1 MNREHILSVLY
12 DLTMIIGGEVSL
24 KPLLTRTLQRLL
36 YHTSFPT
43 GLAFLDLPDPQGD
56 NITVRVD
63 AAVGDFELAG
73 LVGQPLTLPTKLV
86 CGGPELLEGAELF
99 HDLPCSRNAYAV
111 GVRLPIDHCG
121 VILLLAPRQPHT
133 ELPLTSVFQPVLANL
148 AKAILLCRRNDA
160 YTAGLLAER
169 DVAKEELADSVA
181 RLQRALL
188 GTIQAIATTV
198 EKRDPY
204 TAGHQQRTSR
214 LASAIARRLGWDEG
228 RIEGLRLGAMIHD
241 IGKIYVPAEILSRP
255 GKLTESEFRIIK
267 AHAQVGYDI
276 VKDIEFPWPVAEMIL
291 HHHERLDGSGYP
303 QGLVGD
309 AICPEARVLAVA
321 DVIEAMSSHR
331 PYRPAIGVEAGLRE
345 IVAQKG
351 RFFEPDAVD
360 ACVAVMTTDGFRFDA

>member
-1 MNREHILSVLY
+1 MNREHVISVLY
-12 DLTMIIGGEVSL
+12 DLTMVIGGEVSL

-43 GLAFLDLPDPQGD
+43 GLAFLNVPDSDGE
-56 NITVRVD
+56 TLSVRVD
-63 AAVGDFELAG
+63 AAVGDFELAEF
-73 LVGQPLTLPTKLV
+73 VGKQLTLPTALIR
-86 CGGPELLEGAELF
+86 GGAALLEDKALF
-99 HDLPCSRNAYAV
+99 ALLPCSRNAY
-111 GVRLPIDHCG
+111 GVALRLPIDHCG

-133 ELPLTSVFQPVLANL
+133 ELPLTQIFQPVLANL

-181 RLQRALL
+181 RLQRALI

-204 TAGHQQRTSR
+204 TAGHQQRASR
-214 LASAIARRLGWDEG
+214 LATAIARKLGWEEG

-255 GKLTESEFRIIK
+255 GVLTDSEFKIIK
-267 AHAQVGYDI
+267 AHSQVGYDI
-276 VKDIEFPWPVAEMIL
+276 VKDIEFPWPVANMIL
-291 HHHERLDGSGYP
+291 QHHERLDGSGYP
-303 QGLVGD
+303 QGLKGD
-309 AICPEARVLAVA
+309 AICPEARILAVA

-331 PYRPAIGVEAGLRE
+331 PYRPAVGMDAGLKE

-351 RFFEPDAVD
+351 RLFAPGAVD
-360 ACVAVMTTDGFRFDA
+360 ACVRVMTEDHFSFA